1 MLITEI
7 LQNSSF
13 ELKLIEQLITH
24 LSKQLDDE
32 KIMLNLKFLLSSSWI
47 SKNGMYASWGSSGTS
62 RCWAMICL
70 IWNVSRHNWV
80 LIKNFLHSMD
90 FVIKLLHARP
100 TRIFKAPSIFHI
112 PASKFHMV
120 IAFIVAVYLKVKVFW

>member
-47 SKNGMYASWGSSGTS
+47 SKME
-62 RCWAMICL
+62 CM
-70 IWNVSRHNWV
+70 
-80 LIKNFLHSMD
+80 LHGD
-90 FVIKLLHARP
+90 HPEPPDAGL
-100 TRIFKAPSIFHI
+100 
-112 PASKFHMV
+112 
-120 IAFIVAVYLKVKVFW
+120 